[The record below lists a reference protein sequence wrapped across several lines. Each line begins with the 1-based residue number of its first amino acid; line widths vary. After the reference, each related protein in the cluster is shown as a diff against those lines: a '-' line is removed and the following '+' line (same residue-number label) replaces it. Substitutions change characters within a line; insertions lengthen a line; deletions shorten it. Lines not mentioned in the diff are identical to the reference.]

1 MKHKH
6 TQTHRRFV
14 TANGKLQTLS
24 LCRAAA
30 AAAAFAKMAALHGQ
44 QQQQRQRG
52 APVIKFNPSGL

>member
-24 LCRAAA
+24 LCRA